1 MKDLISIIIP
11 FYNSGTTLKNCI
23 ESILNQTINN
33 YEIILINNSSNDS
46 STQIAI
52 DYSNKYKF
60 IHYYNIKERNVSTAR
75 NTGLANSNG
84 NIICFIDSDD
94 LVHKN
99 YLKIMYNNF
108 KSNDL
113 IICNYSTKIFLLNDK
128 IKKNKVL
135 NKTNC
140 FNSIL
145 KNKKIKG
152 YVWNKFFKKEIID
165 NNNITFNNKLKI
177 GEDTEFVFNYLKFC
191 KKIVFIDSKLYY
203 YNNSE
208 NNTVNN
214 VNNYENVLYCLDH
227 IYHEYKK
234 YNCDKNNLQL
244 INYYYLKK
252 YYEIKYYNKNF
263 NNYKNIY
270 FSNKLKFNYK
280 FKLFLYKNFTQT
292 IIIIKKV
299 RNKI

>member
-11 FYNSGTTLKNCI
+11 FYNSESTLKKCI
-23 ESILNQTINN
+23 EAILNQTINN
-33 YEIILINNSSNDS
+33 YEIMLINNSSDDL

-60 IHYYNIKERNVSTAR
+60 IHYYNIKERNISTAR
-75 NTGLANSNG
+75 NIGLVNSNG

-94 LVHKN
+94 IVHKN

-108 KSNDL
+108 KDNDL
-113 IICNYSTKIFLLNDK
+113 IICNYSKKEFSLNDK
-128 IKKNKVL
+128 IKKIKIL
-135 NKTNC
+135 SKSEC
-140 FNSIL
+140 FYSIL
-145 KNKKIKG
+145 RNKKIKG
-152 YVWNKFFKKEIID
+152 YVWNKLFKKEIIY
-165 NNNITFNNKLKI
+165 NNNITFNNKLKM

-203 YNNSE
+203 YYNRG

-214 VNNYENVLYCLDH
+214 INNYENALRCWDHLYQ
-227 IYHEYKK
+227 EYKR
-234 YNCDKNNLQL
+234 YNCDKNSLEL

-252 YYEIKYYNKNF
+252 FYEIKYYSKNF
-263 NNYKNIY
+263 NNYKKIY
-270 FSNKLKFNYK
+270 FSNKLKFSYK
-280 FKLFLYKNFTQT
+280 LKLFLYKNFTQ
-292 IIIIKKV
+292 IIIMAKKV